1 MTRDDRRFPLLL
13 LLDMLYQ
20 KWSPLFIMWCVYS
33 IYNIYMSTSVAMH
46 MDRPFFNFKLKLS
59 DITCI
64 FSHVETQFS
73 NKGHERGRNISISH

>member
-46 MDRPFFNFKLKLS
+46 MDRPFFNVKLKLS
-59 DITCI
+59 DNVHL
-64 FSHVETQFS
+64 FSC
-73 NKGHERGRNISISH
+73 RNLV

>member
-13 LLDMLYQ
+13 LFDMLYQ

-59 DITCI
+59 DNVHL
-64 FSHVETQFS
+64 FSC
-73 NKGHERGRNISISH
+73 RNSV